1 MELFDGFSRF
11 RPLYDKHS
19 VLIINIK
26 SKMRLTSTLL
36 LLVWV
41 LLPWEIFAQPGAEKR
56 GKTFVFP
63 IITRSLETGWNFGAV
78 SAKIFPIN
86 RLDTVSRSSNI
97 VVVGMFSTR
106 KQVLFALNG
115 TQYFNR
121 EQYILEEQ
129 LSTSYFPDKFWG
141 LGNNTLDNQEESYS
155 FRQAYLYFHLKR
167 KMATKFFV
175 GIVYEAQKVWD
186 INYVQGGL
194 LDKAAI
200 PGINGY
206 FISGIGTS
214 LSYDSRNNAF
224 APDKGLYMQLF
235 WNHFDRTWG
244 SDFNYNNWVA
254 DIRTYQKLGDKSTLA
269 LQLLTFSSNG
279 AEVPLRSLAAFGGA
293 TKMRGYYEGRFRD
306 KQQMFFQGEYRFPVY
321 KFLQAVVF
329 GGLGSVASE
338 WKEYAMDN
346 IKYSAGGGLRFVL
359 SKQEKLSL
367 RLDYG
372 VGQGTNRGFYVQLGE
387 AF

>member
-1 MELFDGFSRF
+1 
-11 RPLYDKHS
+11 
-19 VLIINIK
+19 
-26 SKMRLTSTLL
+26 MRLTNTLL

-41 LLPWEIFAQPGAEKR
+41 LLPWEIFAQPVAEKR

-78 SAKIFPIN
+78 SAIIFPIN

-155 FRQAYLYFHLKR
+155 FRQAYLYLHLKR
-167 KMATKFFV
+167 KMAPKFFA

-269 LQLLTFSSNG
+269 LQLLTFSTNG

-338 WKEYAMDN
+338 WKEYAMDK

-372 VGQGTNRGFYVQLGE
+372 IGQGTNRGFYVQLGE

>member
-26 SKMRLTSTLL
+26 PKMRLTSTLL

-78 SAKIFPIN
+78 AAKIFSTN
-86 RLDTVSRSSNI
+86 KLDTVSRSSNI

-155 FRQAYLYFHLKR
+155 FRQAYLYLHLKR

-329 GGLGSVASE
+329 GGLGSVASQ

-372 VGQGTNRGFYVQLGE
+372 IGQGTNRGFYVQLGE

>member
-86 RLDTVSRSSNI
+86 RLDTISRSSNI

-214 LSYDSRNNAF
+214 ISYDSRNNAF

-338 WKEYAMDN
+338 WKEYALDN

>member
-1 MELFDGFSRF
+1 
-11 RPLYDKHS
+11 
-19 VLIINIK
+19 
-26 SKMRLTSTLL
+26 MRLTNTLL

-41 LLPWEIFAQPGAEKR
+41 LLPWEIFAQPVAEKR

-186 INYVQGGL
+186 INYEQGGL

-214 LSYDSRNNAF
+214 LSFDSRNNAF

-329 GGLGSVASE
+329 GGLGSVASK

-372 VGQGTNRGFYVQLGE
+372 IGQGTNRGFYVQLGE

>member
-26 SKMRLTSTLL
+26 PKMRLTSTLL

-41 LLPWEIFAQPGAEKR
+41 LLPWEIFAQPGAEKK
-56 GKTFVFP
+56 GKTFAFP

-86 RLDTVSRSSNI
+86 KLDTVSRSSNI

-155 FRQAYLYFHLKR
+155 FRQAYLYLHLKR
-167 KMATKFFV
+167 KMAPKFFA

-186 INYVQGGL
+186 INYEQGGL

-269 LQLLTFSSNG
+269 LQLLTFSTNG

-372 VGQGTNRGFYVQLGE
+372 IGQGTNRGFYVQLGE

>member
-1 MELFDGFSRF
+1 M
-11 RPLYDKHS
+11 
-19 VLIINIK
+19 
-26 SKMRLTSTLL
+26 LTSRMFVMGCLL
-36 LLVWV
+36 LPLAV
-41 LLPWEIFAQPGAEKR
+41 FAQLRSEKK

-78 SAKIFPIN
+78 TAKIFPIN
-86 RLDTVSRSSNI
+86 KLDTISRSSNI
-97 VVVGMFSTR
+97 EVVGMYSTR
-106 KQVLFALNG
+106 KQILFALNG
-115 TQYFNR
+115 TQYFNQ

-141 LGNNTLDNQEESYS
+141 LGNNTKDNQEESYS
-155 FRQAYLYFHLKR
+155 FRQAYLYLHLKR
-167 KMATKFFV
+167 KLAPHFFA

-186 INYVQGGL
+186 INYLQGGL
-194 LDKAAI
+194 LDQAAI

-206 FISGIGTS
+206 FISGLGTS

-224 APDKGLYMQLF
+224 APDKGLYMQFF

-254 DIRTYQKLGDKSTLA
+254 DCRTYLKLGDKSTLA
-269 LQLLTFSSNG
+269 LQYLSFSTNG
-279 AEVPLRSLAAFGGA
+279 AEIPLRSLAAFGGA
-293 TKMRGYYEGRFRD
+293 AKMRGYYEGRFRD

-329 GGLGSVASE
+329 GGLGSVASK
-338 WKEYAMDN
+338 WKEYAIDN

-372 VGQGTNRGFYVQLGE
+372 IGQGTNRGFYVQLGE